1 MILTSN
7 FNVCF
12 SPFVRGDEK
21 GGSMRW
27 VIMLIVVAST
37 MFAGLT
43 VANAKKHS
51 PAKMA
56 VEAQQI
62 IDEYVAKF
70 EPLDI
75 GLRYAWYKYATT
87 GDKTAFKKQNDFENE
102 IKELDGDTERFAK
115 LKRLYA
121 KRKVIKN
128 DDLRRQVEILYLKHL
143 PNQIPVELLKQLT
156 ELETSIQKKFNDYR
170 PVLNGKKMPQG
181 EVDRVL
187 ASSTDDKKLEE
198 AWKAQKI
205 LGVQLEKEY
214 REVILLR
221 NRIAKL
227 LGYPTYLELT
237 AEIREYDL
245 KGLDRF
251 YRQVRKATD
260 KPFKRLKK
268 NYIDPRLAKLHAV
281 EVKDLE
287 PWHYQNPFFQIVPSS
302 VFGDVDLNSLYDKS
316 NSYDA
321 IRLAEKFFASMGVD
335 VTGTIKRS
343 SLFPRPG
350 KRSHGGAWFL
360 NPNKKNTS
368 ITIMDM
374 PRPPKHPSA
383 DTVETLLHELGHDI
397 NFESIVAHGNLP
409 YLLRD
414 TTSILTES
422 FAMLIQEQA
431 KTKEWFKH
439 LGVDD
444 GKVRAAV
451 EATELYQYASNL
463 IFLRWALV
471 IYSFE
476 TQFYRDPSQ
485 DIGELWWKCK
495 SKYQL
500 LERPEGWVNPD
511 ALAKYHVPRLGPLMY
526 SSYALG
532 MVANV
537 QFADLFAKKIGAEPH
552 GLSYF
557 GQKKLGDWLMKD
569 FLSTGMRY
577 RWDDFIKM
585 YTGKSLSV
593 KAWKRYFIDSDYEK
607 KLFSTQ

>member
-1 MILTSN
+1 
-7 FNVCF
+7 
-12 SPFVRGDEK
+12 
-21 GGSMRW
+21 MRR
-27 VIMLIVVAST
+27 VIMLVVAVCVL
-37 MFAGLT
+37 FAGFSN
-43 VANAKKHS
+43 VNAKGRS
-51 PAKMA
+51 PAMMA
-56 VEAQQI
+56 NEAQTI
-62 IDEYVAKF
+62 IDEYVSKF

-75 GLRYAWYKYATT
+75 EMRYAWYKYATT
-87 GDKTAFKKQNDFENE
+87 GDKAAFKKQNKLENE
-102 IKELDGDTERFAK
+102 IKALDSDPVRFGK
-115 LKRLYA
+115 LKNLYA
-121 KRKVIKN
+121 KRKRIKN
-128 DDLRRQVEILYLKHL
+128 HDLRRQVEILYLKHL
-143 PNQIPVELLKQLT
+143 PNQIPVELLEKLT
-156 ELETSIQKKFNDYR
+156 ELESSIQKKFNDYR
-170 PVLNGKKMPQG
+170 PVLSGKKMPQG

-187 ASSTDDKKLEE
+187 ASSTDGKKLEE

-205 LGVQLEKEY
+205 LGAGLEKEY
-214 REVILLR
+214 RELVVLR
-221 NRIAKL
+221 NDIAKS

-251 YRQVRKATD
+251 YRQVYKATN
-260 KPFKRLKK
+260 KPFKRFKK
-268 NYIDPRLAKLHAV
+268 GYIDPRLAKLHGIKV
-281 EVKDLE
+281 EELK

-302 VFGDVDLNSLYDKS
+302 VFGEIDLNSLYDKS
-316 NSYDA
+316 NSYDV
-321 IRLAEKFFASMGVD
+321 IRLAEKFYASMGVD
-335 VTGTIKRS
+335 VTGTVKRS

-368 ITIMDM
+368 ITIMDF

-383 DTVETLLHELGHDI
+383 DTTETLLHELGHDI
-397 NFESIVAHGNLP
+397 NFESIVAYGELP

-422 FAMLIQEQA
+422 FAMLMQEQA
-431 KTKEWFKH
+431 KTASWFEH
-439 LGVDD
+439 LGVDAE
-444 GKVRAAV
+444 KTKAAV
-451 EATELYQYASNL
+451 EATELYQYANNL
-463 IFLRWALV
+463 IFLRWSLV

-485 DIGELWWKCK
+485 DIGKLWWKCK

-511 ALAKYHVPRLGPLMY
+511 ALAKYHIPRIGPLMY

-532 MVANV
+532 TVANV
-537 QFADLFAKKIGAEPH
+537 QFADLFAKKIGADPH

-569 FLSTGMRY
+569 FLSSGMRY

-585 YTGKSLSV
+585 YTGKPLSV

-607 KLFSTQ
+607 KLFATQ